1 MLSPSS
7 SYVHPHA
14 TIPLSRPQFWLWNAS
29 DVEGADY
36 MQKILPYL
44 DNHPNIVG
52 YQAFGGLWEGR
63 FINAQGNGLTPAG
76 SVYRDL

>member
-1 MLSPSS
+1 MMIPTQLPSCSPLTL
-7 SYVHPHA
+7 HP
-14 TIPLSRPQFWLWNAS
+14 LQFWLWNAS
-29 DVEGADY
+29 EAEGAEY
-36 MQKILPYL
+36 LQKILPYL

-76 SVYRDL
+76 SVYRNL